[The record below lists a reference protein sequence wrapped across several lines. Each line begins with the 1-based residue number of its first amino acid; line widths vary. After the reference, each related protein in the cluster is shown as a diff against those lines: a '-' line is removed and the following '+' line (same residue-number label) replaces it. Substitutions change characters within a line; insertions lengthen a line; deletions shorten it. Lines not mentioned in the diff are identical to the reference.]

1 MAQPMRSQVLEEA
14 HQPHVRLDGGHLQVS
29 PAQDEMPFGTDMEE
43 VKHES
48 AEPAFPMQS
57 PAPCKRQQKQLEKQ
71 IKKEKKEKKAAFR
84 LGLTWA

>member
-1 MAQPMRSQVLEEA
+1 
-14 HQPHVRLDGGHLQVS
+14 
-29 PAQDEMPFGTDMEE
+29 MPFGTDMEE

-84 LGLTWA
+84 LGLTWAKVIKDIDAIFDFHTVFFKDVLPRA